1 MLVITIFSIVVDNC
15 KSQLEAVI
23 LFEVA
28 RVVVV
33 AFQDSRSEQS
43 SASLMQRHCVL
54 ESEPEGKDKYDD
66 GCARTG
72 TRLEVTFLLRMVQ
85 PDSFRIQVELEELL
99 RLHPTGQFV
108 FTSRGL

>member
-1 MLVITIFSIVVDNC
+1 MC
-15 KSQLEAVI
+15 
-23 LFEVA
+23 EVA
-28 RVVVV
+28 LVEVVVFKV
-33 AFQDSRSEQS
+33 GRSEQS